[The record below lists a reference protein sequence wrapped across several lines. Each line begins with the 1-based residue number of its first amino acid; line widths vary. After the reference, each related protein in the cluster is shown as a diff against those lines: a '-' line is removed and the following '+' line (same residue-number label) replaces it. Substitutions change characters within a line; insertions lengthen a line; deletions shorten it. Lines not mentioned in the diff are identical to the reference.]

1 MGLYLRTS
9 IAVDLAL
16 IDRISAV
23 PAMLQVI
30 CETTGMRFAAVARV
44 TEETWTACAVLDH
57 LGFGLGVGGEVDVA
71 TTLCHEIRA
80 KPHTVVIDNASE
92 DDEYCDHHTPRL
104 YQFQSYISVPVFRA
118 DGRFFG
124 TICAFDPRPTSLK
137 NSPVQP
143 MMESF
148 ARLLSIQMEAEENLQ
163 RTEEALVHE
172 RETAE
177 FREQFI
183 AVLGHDLRN
192 PLFAITAGAEMLAR
206 RVEDDRSRVLVSH
219 ILASGKRAT
228 QLVEDVLDF
237 ARGRLGSG
245 ITLDLAACADLSEAL
260 QHVVNEIQ
268 RVHPERLL
276 TTCLDSIQGLI
287 CDRDRLCQLLSN
299 LVANAISHG
308 DSASPVDI
316 SAHIIDDSFVL
327 SVHNRGPA
335 IAPEVQEQ
343 LFLPFS
349 RGGGK
354 SHHRGLGLGL
364 YIANQIALA
373 HGGRMEVLSSDQA
386 GTRFTFRMPL
396 QAPPQPQGLMSHLA
410 G

>member
-1 MGLYLRTS
+1 
-9 IAVDLAL
+9 
-16 IDRISAV
+16 
-23 PAMLQVI
+23 MLQVV

-44 TEETWTACAVLDH
+44 TETTWTACAVLDH
-57 LGFGLGVGGEVDVA
+57 LGFGLDVGGELDVT

-80 KPHTVVIDNASE
+80 TPHTVVIDNASE
-92 DDEYCDHHTPRL
+92 DDKYRDHGTPCL

-118 DGRFFG
+118 DGSFFG
-124 TICAFDPRPTSLK
+124 TICAFDPRPTALK
-137 NSPVQP
+137 DSPIQP

-148 ARLLSIQMEAEENLQ
+148 ARLLSIQMESEENLQ
-163 RTEEALVHE
+163 RTEAALIHE

-206 RVEDDRSRVLVSH
+206 RVEDDRSRLLVSH
-219 ILASGKRAT
+219 ILASGQRAT

-245 ITLDLAACADLSEAL
+245 IRVNFAACADLSEAL
-260 QHVVNEIQ
+260 QHVVNEVQ
-268 RVHPERLL
+268 RIHPERSLN
-276 TTCLDSIQGLI
+276 THLDSIQGLV
-287 CDRDRLCQLLSN
+287 CDRNRVCQLLSN

-308 DSASPVDI
+308 DSSSPVDI
-316 SAHIIDDSFVL
+316 SAHIIDDTFVL
-327 SVHNRGPA
+327 SVHNEGTP

-343 LFLPFS
+343 LFQPFS

-364 YIANQIALA
+364 YIASQIALA
-373 HGGRMEVLSSDQA
+373 HGGRMEVLSNDQA
-386 GTRFTFRMPL
+386 GTLFTFRMPL
-396 QAPPQPQGLMSHLA
+396 YAQPQAPSLLPDLTD
-410 G
+410 